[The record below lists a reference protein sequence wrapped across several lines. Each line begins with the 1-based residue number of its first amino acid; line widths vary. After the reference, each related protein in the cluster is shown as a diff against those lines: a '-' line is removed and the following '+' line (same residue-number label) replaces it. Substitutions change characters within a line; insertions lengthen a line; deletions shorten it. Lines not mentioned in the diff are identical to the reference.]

1 MKYLALVTFDH
12 SEEAVLAQKKTVE
25 ERKEGLKDKPREEW
39 IFPLPEGV
47 RLIEGGGVFGRFSMV
62 FIYEAPD
69 EGAAWKFLSWFR
81 KYAKV
86 ERFQMIP
93 CPWCDRTKAYWKKLE
108 ANSEE

>member
-1 MKYLALVTFDH
+1 M
-12 SEEAVLAQKKTVE
+12 
-25 ERKEGLKDKPREEW
+25 KDKPREEW

-69 EGAAWKFLSWFR
+69 ERAAWKFLSWFR

-93 CPWCDRTKAYWKKLE
+93 CPWCDRTKAYSKKLE
-108 ANSEE
+108 ASSEE